1 MITIALADD
10 DPLFTAG
17 LAMVLDA
24 HEGLQVLWEAVD
36 GADALRQHR
45 DTQPDV
51 LLLDIQM
58 PGTDG
63 LTAIR
68 QLISDG
74 TGARI
79 IILTT
84 FESDEYVL
92 TAIEA
97 GAAGFLLKNTPLRH
111 AGSMVGLA
119 LLIPWS
125 MLIQRWLYGVPGASL
140 HSVTSWFRFDVLG
153 KALLV
158 FGPAWLVV
166 NALGFFA
173 PAEEVPWSQTDLI
186 AMFLVTVLLTP
197 LQTSGEEYG
206 FRGLVFRIIGSWTRS
221 SLAGLVAG
229 VVVTSVLFTA
239 MHGSTDPYIITWYLT
254 LFTCLSIITWRT
266 GGLEIAVVLHA
277 ILNTFS
283 FIAAFYLRIDFGAA
297 IQDRSAGVGTP
308 YQLLPALAVIVI
320 TAVIWWWT
328 RKTGPALTPVST
340 TRLRAR

>member
-1 MITIALADD
+1 MKTTTKPVWLLTPGSGPTNIPSVPSGVEYHRVLAGEDRRIARGILAI
-10 DPLFTAG
+10 LLLLAG
-17 LAMVLDA
+17 LVFFSVTMNWLSAFI
-24 HEGLQVLWEAVD
+24 
-36 GADALRQHR
+36 
-45 DTQPDV
+45 DTQLENSP
-51 LLLDIQM
+51 
-58 PGTDG
+58 TD
-63 LTAIR
+63 
-68 QLISDG
+68 
-74 TGARI
+74 
-79 IILTT
+79 
-84 FESDEYVL
+84 Y
-92 TAIEA
+92 
-97 GAAGFLLKNTPLRH
+97 TPLRH
-111 AGSMVGLA
+111 AGSMIGLA

-283 FIAAFYLRIDFGAA
+283 FIAAFYLRIDFGAV

-308 YQLLPALAVIVI
+308 YQLLPALVVIVI

-328 RKTGPALTPVST
+328 RTTGPALTPGATTEVS
-340 TRLRAR
+340 RER